1 MSVDR
6 EDLLRIE
13 RVSKRYGGLDALR
26 DVSFDVAAGQI
37 CGIIGPNG
45 AGKSTLF
52 NVISGAVPPSA
63 GRIVFAGED
72 VTTLPMHRRA
82 RRGIARTFQLANTFD
97 TMSVADNVMVGAEGH
112 ASLGLLAGL
121 THLGGHRRDEAA
133 ARHRAGAA
141 MELAGVSALA
151 DVPASRLTFGQQR
164 LVVTA
169 RALAAQPRLLM
180 LDEPA
185 AGLSGGD
192 IDHLC
197 AMVLR
202 AREAGATIVV
212 VEHNMDVI
220 MRLCE
225 RVVVMHLGEKI
236 GDGTPDSVR
245 QSEQV
250 VEAYLGA

>member
-1 MSVDR
+1 MPPDPAP
-6 EDLLRIE
+6 LLRLDT
-13 RVSKRYGGLDALR
+13 VSKRYGGLSALD
-26 DVSFDVAAGQI
+26 DVSFAVAAGEI

-52 NVISGAVPPSA
+52 DVISGAVPPSA
-63 GRIVFAGED
+63 GQVTFLGKD
-72 VTTLPMHRRA
+72 VTALPMHRRA
-82 RRGIARTFQLANTFD
+82 RLGMARTFQLANAFD
-97 TMSVADNVMVGAEGH
+97 SMSVRDNVLVGAEDH
-112 ASLGLLAGL
+112 ARLGLFAALTHFARHHRELQAARARAEAALTLAGL
-121 THLGGHRRDEAA
+121 APIAGLPA
-133 ARHRAGAA
+133 ARI
-141 MELAGVSALA
+141 
-151 DVPASRLTFGQQR
+151 TFGQQR
-164 LVVTA
+164 LVVAA
-169 RALAAQPRLLM
+169 RALAARPRLLL

-202 AREAGATIVV
+202 AREAGSTVIV
-212 VEHNMDVI
+212 VEHNMDVV

-225 RVVVMHLGEKI
+225 HVVVMHLGEKI
-236 GDGTPDSVR
+236 GDGTPAEVR

>member
-212 VEHNMDVI
+212 V
-220 MRLCE
+220 
-225 RVVVMHLGEKI
+225 
-236 GDGTPDSVR
+236 
-245 QSEQV
+245 
-250 VEAYLGA
+250 

>member
-1 MSVDR
+1 VQR
-6 EDLLRIE
+6 EDDAVLRVAS
-13 RVSKRYGGLDALR
+13 VSKRFGGVDALSG
-26 DVSFDVAAGQI
+26 VSFAVAPGEI

-52 NVISGAVPPSA
+52 NVISGATAPSDGRVILA
-63 GRIVFAGED
+63 GSD
-72 VTTLPMHRRA
+72 VTALPMHRRA
-82 RRGIARTFQLANTFD
+82 RLGIARTFQLANTFD
-97 TMSVADNVMVGAEGH
+97 TMSVADNVLVGAEDH
-112 ASLGLLAGL
+112 ARLGLVEAITHLGRHRGSLAAARKRAEAAMALAGL
-121 THLGGHRRDEAA
+121 LPIADLPAA
-133 ARHRAGAA
+133 Q
-141 MELAGVSALA
+141 
-151 DVPASRLTFGQQR
+151 LTFGQQR
-164 LVVTA
+164 LVVAA
-169 RALAAQPRLLM
+169 RAFAARPKLLL

-202 AREAGATIVV
+202 ARDAGSTVIV

-225 RVVVMHLGEKI
+225 HVVVMHLGEKI
-236 GDGTPDSVR
+236 GDGTPDEVR

>member
-1 MSVDR
+1 MPAER
-6 EDLLRIE
+6 EKLLRIE

-26 DVSFDVAAGQI
+26 NVSFDVAAGEI

-52 NVISGAVPPSA
+52 DVISGAVTPSA
-63 GRIVFAGED
+63 GRIVLAGED
-72 VTTLPMHRRA
+72 VTTLPMYRRA

-112 ASLGLLAGL
+112 APLGLLAGL
-121 THLGGHRRDEAA
+121 THLGGHRRHEAA
-133 ARHRAGAA
+133 ARHRAATA
-141 MELAGVSALA
+141 MELASLSALA

-180 LDEPA
+180 LDEPS

-202 AREAGATIVV
+202 AREAGATVVV

-245 QSEQV
+245 QSERV